1 VMDAKDFIEL
11 VIKHG
16 WPVVIALAAYRIVNL
31 VFDWISQAE
40 PMGMLKGLF
49 NRRRQHLEKM
59 LSLPYLSRKTRNL
72 ARAEL
77 NQMARKKLTGFSDPR
92 IQEQLT
98 EICSRFSLPPRYFTR
113 WRAYLS
119 GKDGRVEFAR
129 RRYRFAWGF
138 FKFVNLPASSAYL
151 LFMCYLFVQ
160 VFGLDKILVILVVNM
175 SVWYLPWLLLTSPM
189 APPPTG
195 EMEAYIDSFNASREG
210 E

>member
-1 VMDAKDFIEL
+1 MDAKDFIEL

-16 WPVVIALAAYRIVNL
+16 WPVIIALAAYRIVNL
-31 VFDWISQAE
+31 VFDWLSQAE
-40 PMGMLKGLF
+40 HVGMLKVLF
-49 NRRRQHLEKM
+49 NRRRQQLEKM
-59 LSLPYLSRKTRNL
+59 LALPYLSRKTRNL

-119 GKDGRVEFAR
+119 GQDGCVIFAR
-129 RRYRFAWGF
+129 RRYQFAWGF
-138 FKFVNLPASSAYL
+138 FKFVNLPASLAYL
-151 LFMCYLFVQ
+151 FFICYLFVQ
-160 VFGLDKILVILVVNM
+160 VFGLDKILVILVVNI
-175 SVWYLPWLLLTSPM
+175 SVWYLPWLFLTSPM
-189 APPPTG
+189 APPPTR

>member
-1 VMDAKDFIEL
+1 MDAKDFIEL

-31 VFDWISQAE
+31 VFDWISQTE
-40 PMGMLKGLF
+40 PVGLLKVLF

-72 ARAEL
+72 AQSEL

-113 WRAYLS
+113 WRA
-119 GKDGRVEFAR
+119 
-129 RRYRFAWGF
+129 
-138 FKFVNLPASSAYL
+138 
-151 LFMCYLFVQ
+151 
-160 VFGLDKILVILVVNM
+160 LVVNM
-175 SVWYLPWLLLTSPM
+175 SVWYLPWLFLTSPM
-189 APPPTG
+189 APPPTR
-195 EMEAYIDSFNASREG
+195 EMEAYIDSFNAFREG